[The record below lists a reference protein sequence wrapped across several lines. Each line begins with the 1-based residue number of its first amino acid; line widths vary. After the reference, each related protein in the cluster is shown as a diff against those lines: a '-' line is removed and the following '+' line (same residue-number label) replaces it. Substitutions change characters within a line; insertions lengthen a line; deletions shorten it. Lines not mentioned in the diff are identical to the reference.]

1 MRRYSAACFL
11 LFPLLAQQLP
21 DAKELL
27 KQWEEALK
35 KHRSYQYE
43 AKMAMDMVVGG
54 NPIRMSTTSSTAVV
68 NPDKRRIESKG
79 QMGEVTIVAD
89 GEYTWVYIPALK
101 QYTKKA
107 AISSP
112 QALSE
117 SLGMGNITDP
127 SIAMGDAKILGEET
141 IEVDGNKYVCW
152 VVEIKLDKLKM
163 PQPAGAE
170 LTDGVITLW
179 IDKDLKIDWKM
190 TMSVKMQGGPMPGP
204 VEMKQEV
211 IKRALKLNV
220 DLPDSLFR
228 FTPPEGAKEIAEFA
242 RPHPMKTPNLAGKP
256 APEFRVKSLAGET
269 FDLASLKGKVVLLD
283 FWATW
288 CGPCRKAMPSVE
300 KIHQEFKDK
309 GLVVLALNVGEE
321 RETVEK
327 FLKTVKVTY
336 PVALTT
342 DTDVVS
348 AFQVNALPTYVVIA
362 PDGDIAAYQV
372 GSAGEAALLE
382 ALAKA
387 GIKTATPK

>member
-1 MRRYSAACFL
+1 MRRYIAACFVS
-11 LFPLLAQQLP
+11 FPLLAQQLP

-27 KQWEEALK
+27 RQCEEALK

-43 AKMAMDMVVGG
+43 AKMAMDMSMGS
-54 NPIRMSTTSSTAVV
+54 NPIHMSITSSTAVV
-68 NPDKRRIESKG
+68 NPDKMRIELKG
-79 QMGEVTIVAD
+79 PMGEVTIVAD
-89 GEYTWVYIPALK
+89 GEYTWVYIPVLK

-117 SLGMGNITDP
+117 SFGMGNITDP
-127 SIAMGDAKILGEET
+127 SIAIGDAKILGEES

-152 VVEIKLDKLKM
+152 VVEIKLKKM
-163 PQPAGAE
+163 PQLEGAE
-170 LTDGVITLW
+170 LTDGVITVW

-204 VEMKQEV
+204 VEMKLER
-211 IKRALKLNV
+211 IKRALKLDV

-228 FTPPEGAKEIAEFA
+228 FTPPEGAKEMAEVA
-242 RPHPMKTPNLAGKP
+242 GPHPMKTPNLAGKP

-269 FDLASLKGKVVLLD
+269 FDSASLKGKVVLLD

-288 CGPCRKAMPSVE
+288 CGPCRKEMPMVE

-327 FLKTVKVTY
+327 YLKTAKVTY

-342 DTDVVS
+342 DSDVVS
-348 AFQVNALPTYVVIA
+348 AFQVNALPTYVVID
-362 PDGDIAAYQV
+362 PDGNIAAYQV
-372 GSAGEAALLE
+372 GSAGEAALRE

-387 GIKTATPK
+387 GFKAGTPK

>member
-1 MRRYSAACFL
+1 MRRYIAACFL
-11 LFPLLAQQLP
+11 SFPLLAQQLP

-27 KQWEEALK
+27 KQCEQALK
-35 KHRSYQYE
+35 KHRSYHYE
-43 AKMAMDMVVGG
+43 TKMTMDMVMGG
-54 NPIRMSTTSSTAVV
+54 NPIHMSTTSSKAVV
-68 NPDKRRIESKG
+68 NPDKMRVELKG
-79 QMGEVTIVAD
+79 PMGETTIVTD

-107 AISSP
+107 AIP
-112 QALSE
+112 GRQASFE
-117 SLGMGNITDP
+117 TSGMGNMTDP
-127 SIAMGDAKILGEET
+127 STAIGDAKILGEET

-152 VVEIKLDKLKM
+152 VVEIKLDKPKM
-163 PQPAGAE
+163 PQPGGAE

-190 TMSVKMQGGPMPGP
+190 TMSVKMQGGPLPKP
-204 VEMKQEV
+204 VELKQES
-211 IKRALKLNV
+211 IKRALKLDV

-228 FTPPEGAKEIAEFA
+228 FTPPEGAKEVAEFA
-242 RPHPMKTPNLAGKP
+242 GPDPTKTSNLAGKP

-269 FDLASLKGKVVLLD
+269 FDSASLKGKVVLLD

-288 CGPCRKAMPSVE
+288 CAPCRKAIPTVE

-348 AFQVNALPTYVVIA
+348 AFQVNALPTYVVIT
-362 PDGDIAAYQV
+362 PDGNIAAYQI
-372 GSAGEAALLE
+372 GSAGEAALLQ

>member
-1 MRRYSAACFL
+1 
-11 LFPLLAQQLP
+11 LFSLVAQQLP

-27 KQWEEALK
+27 KQCEQALK
-35 KHRSYQYE
+35 KHRSYHYE
-43 AKMAMDMVVGG
+43 TKMTMDMVMGG
-54 NPIRMSTTSSTAVV
+54 NPIHMSTTSSTAVV
-68 NPDKRRIESKG
+68 NPDKMRIESKG
-79 QMGEVTIVAD
+79 PMGETTIVTD
-89 GEYTWVYIPALK
+89 GEYTWVYISALK
-101 QYTKKA
+101 QYVKKA
-107 AISSP
+107 AILGP
-112 QALSE
+112 QALFE

-127 SIAMGDAKILGEET
+127 SIAIGDAKILGEET

-152 VVEIKLDKLKM
+152 VVEKKLDKLKM
-163 PQPAGAE
+163 PQPGGAE

-190 TMSVKMQGGPMPGP
+190 TMSVKMQGDPMPKP
-204 VEMKQEV
+204 VEMKQER
-211 IKRALKLNV
+211 IKRALTLDV

-228 FTPPEGAKEIAEFA
+228 FTPPEGAKEVAEFA
-242 RPHPMKTPNLAGKP
+242 RPHPITSNLAGKP

-269 FDLASLKGKVVLLD
+269 FDSANLKGKVVLLD

-288 CGPCRKAMPSVE
+288 CAPCRKAMPSVE

-321 RETVEK
+321 REMVEK

-348 AFQVNALPTYVVIA
+348 AFQVNALPTYVVIT
-362 PDGDIAAYQV
+362 PDGNIAAYQI

>member
-1 MRRYSAACFL
+1 L
-11 LFPLLAQQLP
+11 VAQQLP

-27 KQWEEALK
+27 KQCEQALK
-35 KHRSYQYE
+35 KHRSYHYE
-43 AKMAMDMVVGG
+43 TKMTMDMVVGG
-54 NPIRMSTTSSTAVV
+54 NPIHMSTTSSTAVV
-68 NPDKRRIESKG
+68 NPDKMRIESKG
-79 QMGEVTIVAD
+79 PMGETTIVTD
-89 GEYTWVYIPALK
+89 GEYTWVYISALK
-101 QYTKKA
+101 QYVKKA
-107 AISSP
+107 AILGP
-112 QALSE
+112 QALFE

-127 SIAMGDAKILGEET
+127 SIATGDAKILGEET

-163 PQPAGAE
+163 PQPGGAE

-190 TMSVKMQGGPMPGP
+190 TMSVKVQEGPMPKP
-204 VEMKQEV
+204 VEMKQER
-211 IKRALKLNV
+211 IKRALTLDV

-228 FTPPEGAKEIAEFA
+228 FTPPEGAKEVAEFA
-242 RPHPMKTPNLAGKP
+242 RPHPITSNLAGKP

-269 FDLASLKGKVVLLD
+269 FDSASLKGKVVLLD

-288 CGPCRKAMPSVE
+288 CAPCRKAMPSVE

-362 PDGDIAAYQV
+362 PDGDIAAYQI

>member
-11 LFPLLAQQLP
+11 LFSLVAQQLP

-27 KQWEEALK
+27 KQCEQALK
-35 KHRSYQYE
+35 KHRSYHYE
-43 AKMAMDMVVGG
+43 TKMTMDMVVGG
-54 NPIRMSTTSSTAVV
+54 NPIHMSTTSSTAVV
-68 NPDKRRIESKG
+68 NPDKMRIESKG
-79 QMGEVTIVAD
+79 PMGETTIVTD
-89 GEYTWVYIPALK
+89 GEYTWVYISALK
-101 QYTKKA
+101 QYVKKA
-107 AISSP
+107 AILGP
-112 QALSE
+112 QALFE

-127 SIAMGDAKILGEET
+127 SIATGDAKILGEET

-163 PQPAGAE
+163 PQPGGAE

-190 TMSVKMQGGPMPGP
+190 TMSVKVQEGPMPKP
-204 VEMKQEV
+204 VEMKQER
-211 IKRALKLNV
+211 IKRALTLDV

-228 FTPPEGAKEIAEFA
+228 FTPPEGAKEVAEFA
-242 RPHPMKTPNLAGKP
+242 RPHPITSNLAGKP

-269 FDLASLKGKVVLLD
+269 FDSASLKGKVVLLD

-288 CGPCRKAMPSVE
+288 CAPCRKAMPSVE

-362 PDGDIAAYQV
+362 PDGDIAAYQI